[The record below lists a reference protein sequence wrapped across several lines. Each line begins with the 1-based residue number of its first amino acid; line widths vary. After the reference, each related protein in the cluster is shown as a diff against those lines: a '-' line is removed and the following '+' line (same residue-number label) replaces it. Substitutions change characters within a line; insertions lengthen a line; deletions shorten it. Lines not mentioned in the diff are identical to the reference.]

1 MLETTDLCAGY
12 NMSADIL
19 HNLNISI
26 HEGECVAIVG
36 KNGAGKSS
44 LLVTLVGIVAINGGN
59 IKVCG
64 LDMTKANLPEIR
76 KRAGL
81 VFQNP
86 DDQLFMP
93 TVYDDIAFGPR
104 NYGSSEDIVK
114 STVLKISSQFEITK
128 LLQRNAYRLSGGE
141 KRLAALAAVLVMQPQ
156 LLLLDEPSSFL
167 DPCARRRLIDLLR
180 DLPQTKLI
188 ATHDLDL
195 ALDLCQRVI
204 IINQGSIAA
213 DGNCQELLRDQALLN
228 INGLE
233 LPLSLTNFQISNI

>member
-1 MLETTDLCAGY
+1 MLKTNDLCVCYSG
-12 NMSADIL
+12 SPDIL
-19 HNLNISI
+19 QKLNISI
-26 HEGECVAIVG
+26 DEGDSVAIVG

-44 LLVTLVGIVAINGGN
+44 LLLSLVGIAAISGG
-59 IKVCG
+59 ILKVCG
-64 LDMTKANLPEIR
+64 LTMAKPNLPEIR
-76 KRAGL
+76 KRTGL

-104 NYGSSEDIVK
+104 NYGISENEVK
-114 STVLKISSQFEITK
+114 DAVLNISSRFEISE
-128 LLQRNAYRLSGGE
+128 LLSRNAYRLSGGE

-167 DPCARRRLIDLLR
+167 DPCARRRLINLLSE
-180 DLPQTKLI
+180 LPQTKLI

-204 IINQGSIAA
+204 ILNKGSVIA
-213 DGNCQELLRDQALLN
+213 DGRTADLLRDEVLLTT
-228 INGLE
+228 NGLE
-233 LPLSLTNFQISNI
+233 LPLSLGHKH